1 MIFFQFPIQMFLISD
16 FVIVEYQSE
25 RLNTQNSRSVNCQV
39 LLQNLFM
46 GN

>member
-1 MIFFQFPIQMFLISD
+1 MFLISD

-39 LLQNLFM
+39 LLQNFFM
-46 GN
+46 GD